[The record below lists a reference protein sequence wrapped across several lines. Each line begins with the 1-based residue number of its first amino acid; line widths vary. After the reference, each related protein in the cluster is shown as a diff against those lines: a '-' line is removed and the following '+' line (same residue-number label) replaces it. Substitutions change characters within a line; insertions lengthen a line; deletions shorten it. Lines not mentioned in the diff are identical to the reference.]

1 MRSQLYSNWAPEE
14 CFNHKVSK
22 CAKAVAADALA
33 NTIRSDITQAVTGS
47 RADEQIIRNIFPMP
61 PTALPVASLSNILG
75 KGPSAPRLQEF
86 YTLGPVLGKGAFGT
100 VYQAVDKKTGVAYA
114 CKSIS
119 KAKLVC
125 KEDIEDVQR
134 VRFPYDSSVLSLSP
148 HTNSCH
154 PLSLK
159 PWKPETCSSNTCC
172 ETPAYA
178 GGGGAA
184 SCE

>member
-1 MRSQLYSNWAPEE
+1 
-14 CFNHKVSK
+14 
-22 CAKAVAADALA
+22 
-33 NTIRSDITQAVTGS
+33 
-47 RADEQIIRNIFPMP
+47 MP

-75 KGPSAPRLQEF
+75 KGPTAPRLQEF

-134 VRFPYDSSVLSLSP
+134 VRAPFDWLVLSLDP
-148 HTNSCH
+148 HDSAITCH
-154 PLSLK
+154 SNLGSLRLAFQ
-159 PWKPETCSSNTCC
+159 
-172 ETPAYA
+172 TPALMLDTCMYRRWR
-178 GGGGAA
+178 
-184 SCE
+184 CCIL